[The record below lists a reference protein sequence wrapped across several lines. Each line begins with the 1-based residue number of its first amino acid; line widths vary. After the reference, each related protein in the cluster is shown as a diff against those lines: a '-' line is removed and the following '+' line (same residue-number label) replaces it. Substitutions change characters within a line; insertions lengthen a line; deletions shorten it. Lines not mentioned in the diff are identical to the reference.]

1 MILPPRYL
9 CVYCR
14 EAVNLESKNVMTLV
28 TGWLTNVKSRTVGH
42 ITEKHHQYCH
52 LVCLEQEMT
61 KGKVQEDTLF

>member
-1 MILPPRYL
+1 M
-9 CVYCR
+9 
-14 EAVNLESKNVMTLV
+14 ALV

-52 LVCLEQEMT
+52 LVCLEQEMV